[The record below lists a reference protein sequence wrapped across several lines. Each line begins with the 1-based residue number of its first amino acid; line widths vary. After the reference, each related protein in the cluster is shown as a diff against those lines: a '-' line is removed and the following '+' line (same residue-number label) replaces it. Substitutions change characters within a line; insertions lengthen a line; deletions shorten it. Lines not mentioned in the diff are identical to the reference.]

1 MKKTP
6 YKAIILAVFCQILW
20 GVVFPVIKKSYQL
33 FSISDIGSTFLFAS
47 IRFMT
52 TGLILLLVDAAK
64 HGAFPVMR
72 KKDAPSLFLLGTV
85 QTGLTYGFQFA
96 AMISAASINC
106 SNLNGTSFIFMMIFA
121 AIMFRDDR
129 INAKKVIGA
138 AAGFSG
144 ILVCFLS
151 KDAFQTFSLK
161 GEGLMLLSIMLFAFG
176 TSLSRKVTRDIRP
189 AVASGYN
196 LLIGGAELFVLAL
209 LLGGRLG
216 NGGVFGW
223 ACLAFLAMASSVCL
237 MLWTSLVSS
246 YGVGRIAVFQCV
258 NPLSGAIAAALLL
271 GENVFQ
277 PRYIISL
284 ILVVLGIVIVNT
296 DFSRFRASH

>member
-6 YKAIILAVFCQILW
+6 YTAVILAVFCQILW

-33 FSISDIGSTFLFAS
+33 FAINDIGSTFMFAG

-52 TGLILLLVDAAK
+52 AGMILLAVQTVRS
-64 HGAFPVMR
+64 GAFPVMR
-72 KKDAPSLFLLGTV
+72 KKDAPALFLLGSV

-106 SNLNGTSFIFMMIFA
+106 SILNGTSFIFMMIFA
-121 AIMFRDDR
+121 ALMFRDDP
-129 INAKKVIGA
+129 ITSKKVIGA
-138 AAGFSG
+138 ALGFSG

-151 KDAFQTFSLK
+151 KDAFQTFSPE

-176 TSLSRKVTRDIRP
+176 TSLSGKVTKDIHP

-196 LLIGGAELFVLAL
+196 LLIGGAELFILSL
-209 LLGGRLG
+209 ILGGRLG
-216 NGGVFGW
+216 NGGVYGW
-223 ACLAFLAMASSVCL
+223 LCLAFLAMASSVCL
-237 MLWTSLVSS
+237 MLWTSLVSK

-271 GENVFQ
+271 GENVFR

-284 ILVVLGIVIVNT
+284 ILVVLGILIVNT
-296 DFSRFRASH
+296 DFSRLKASH

>member
-1 MKKTP
+1 M
-6 YKAIILAVFCQILW
+6 
-20 GVVFPVIKKSYQL
+20 
-33 FSISDIGSTFLFAS
+33 
-47 IRFMT
+47 
-52 TGLILLLVDAAK
+52 
-64 HGAFPVMR
+64 
-72 KKDAPSLFLLGTV
+72 
-85 QTGLTYGFQFA
+85 
-96 AMISAASINC
+96 
-106 SNLNGTSFIFMMIFA
+106 
-121 AIMFRDDR
+121 
-129 INAKKVIGA
+129 
-138 AAGFSG
+138 
-144 ILVCFLS
+144 
-151 KDAFQTFSLK
+151 
-161 GEGLMLLSIMLFAFG
+161 
-176 TSLSRKVTRDIRP
+176 
-189 AVASGYN
+189 
-196 LLIGGAELFVLAL
+196 LAL

>member
-6 YKAIILAVFCQILW
+6 YKAVVLAVFCQILW

-33 FSISDIGSTFLFAS
+33 FAINDIGSTFLFAG

-52 TGLILLLVDAAK
+52 AGIILLLVDTVK
-64 HGAFPVMR
+64 NGAFPVMR
-72 KKDAPSLFLLGTV
+72 KKDAPSLFLLGSV

-106 SNLNGTSFIFMMIFA
+106 SILNGTSFIFMMIFA
-121 AIMFRDDR
+121 ALMFRDDR
-129 INAKKVIGA
+129 ITAQKIIGA

-189 AVASGYN
+189 GVASGYN
-196 LLIGGAELFVLAL
+196 LLIGGAELMILAL
-209 LLGGRLG
+209 VLGGRLG
-216 NGGVFGW
+216 NGGAFGW
-223 ACLAFLAMASSVCL
+223 LCLAFLAMASSVCL
-237 MLWTSLVSS
+237 MLWTSLVSK

-258 NPLSGAIAAALLL
+258 NPLSGAIAASLLL

-284 ILVVLGIVIVNT
+284 LLVVLGIVIVNT
-296 DFSRFRASH
+296 DFARFRATH